1 MSQIKADTDA
11 LRATI
16 AAMRQGSSTIENAL
30 QQAAQAMTT
39 LQNSRWSGNHRQQ
52 AEEVWTRLQAQF
64 APTIEALNQ
73 IAARTER
80 FTNALEEAGR
90 VFGDGGIVTAKVDK
104 SGNQVVFEPQTTVT
118 PSNSPNKKEAWVTQ
132 AKEGVDHVSNV
143 ADILSGFTKFAHF
156 MRSDKGS
163 IGRLLQ
169 LAPGPIPQI
178 ADQFG
183 DGLQAISQGL
193 HIGPHGPLVKLL
205 KSKGFGW
212 GLAGTGTALALLEKY
227 QEGQLTWQ
235 VVGAETTK
243 TGVAMVIGSTGW
255 GSVILGANAGVQ
267 LTGTLVNSG
276 TEALAK
282 WVAGP
287 EYDGQI
293 AENARRMNDALKKAD
308 LMSPIN
314 NTIDVLWQG
323 QFDKALPT
331 FWESTVD
338 IGKGYAEYFDAAGD
352 QLAIIGTA
360 VSEKL
365 APVIDQTIQGVKD
378 TGAAV
383 VRQVQEQTKQFF
395 DSIINSSGLGGLFRF
410 R

>member
-39 LQNSRWSGNHRQQ
+39 LQSSRWSGNHRQQ

-90 VFGDGGIVTAKVDK
+90 VFGDGGVSAPGINPRIPPDFPAIPRLPILPAYPKDPDWITLPFKFQGRWFSEHLGNVSDLFGLYKGNNGLLTLIKKAGPFMDIASLGLTLTEK
-104 SGNQVVFEPQTTVT
+104 S
-118 PSNSPNKKEAWVTQ
+118 
-132 AKEGVDHVSNV
+132 
-143 ADILSGFTKFAHF
+143 LSGELTPQVAGAEVTKTMA
-156 MRSDKGS
+156 K
-163 IGRLLQ
+163 IL
-169 LAPGPIPQI
+169 
-178 ADQFG
+178 
-183 DGLQAISQGL
+183 ISGAASTT
-193 HIGPHGPLVKLL
+193 GV
-205 KSKGFGW
+205 
-212 GLAGTGTALALLEKY
+212 GTAIIA
-227 QEGQLTWQ
+227 
-235 VVGAETTK
+235 
-243 TGVAMVIGSTGW
+243 
-255 GSVILGANAGVQ
+255 ANAAFQSGGA
-267 LTGTLVNSG
+267 LFNAG
-276 TEALAK
+276 TEALAG

-338 IGKGYAEYFDAAGD
+338 IGEGYAEYVDAAGD
-352 QLAIIGTA
+352 QLAIIGA
-360 VSEKL
+360 AASEKL

>member
-16 AAMRQGSSTIENAL
+16 AAMRQGSSAIENAL

-90 VFGDGGIVTAKVDK
+90 VFGDG
-104 SGNQVVFEPQTTVT
+104 S
-118 PSNSPNKKEAWVTQ
+118 
-132 AKEGVDHVSNV
+132 VS
-143 ADILSGFTKFAHF
+143 
-156 MRSDKGS
+156 
-163 IGRLLQ
+163 
-169 LAPGPIPQI
+169 APGINPRIPPDSPVIPRLPILPAYPKDPDWIKLPLELPKFQDRWFSEHLGNVSDLFGLYKGNNGLFTLIKKAGPFMDIASLGLTLADKYTHGELTPQVAGAEVTKTAAKILISHAASTTGVGTAII
-178 ADQFG
+178 AANAAFQLGGTLFNAG
-183 DGLQAISQGL
+183 TET
-193 HIGPHGPLVKLL
+193 
-205 KSKGFGW
+205 
-212 GLAGTGTALALLEKY
+212 LAG
-227 QEGQLTWQ
+227 
-235 VVGAETTK
+235 
-243 TGVAMVIGSTGW
+243 
-255 GSVILGANAGVQ
+255 
-267 LTGTLVNSG
+267 
-276 TEALAK
+276 

-287 EYDGQI
+287 EYDEQI
-293 AENARRMNDALKKAD
+293 AKNAERMTEALKKAD

-338 IGKGYAEYFDAAGD
+338 IGEGYAEYFDAAGD
-352 QLAIIGTA
+352 QLAIIGA
-360 VSEKL
+360 AASEKL
-365 APVIDQTIQGVKD
+365 APVIDQTGKALQDV
-378 TGAAV
+378 GAAV
-383 VRQVQEQTKQFF
+383 VGQAQELAKQAF
-395 DSIINSSGLGGLFRF
+395 DSTKNIFGGLFKF
-410 R
+410 W